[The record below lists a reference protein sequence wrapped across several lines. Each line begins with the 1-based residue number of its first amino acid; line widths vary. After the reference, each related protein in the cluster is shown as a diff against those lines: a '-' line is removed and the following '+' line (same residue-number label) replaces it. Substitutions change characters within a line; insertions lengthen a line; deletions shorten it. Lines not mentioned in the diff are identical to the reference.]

1 MRCLSGRQTDA
12 FPTGWR
18 RFNKMTI
25 TAAKLIAKQKSQG
38 SAGPLIVRDLSDPNR
53 PVRLITFALG
63 QSNPAVIVRS
73 VGERPAFL
81 ERIELLEQD
90 ADTRLARYL
99 VPNLSTP
106 SDAEMW
112 QGRTRLRKD
121 RALPPTCAPISLKY
135 SQHRAKRHDVAT
147 AIEGRRVQA
156 RCATSVKKQGIGTI
170 EPITE

>member
-1 MRCLSGRQTDA
+1 
-12 FPTGWR
+12 
-18 RFNKMTI
+18 MTI
-25 TAAKLIAKQKSQG
+25 TAAKLIAKQKSQESG
-38 SAGPLIVRDLSDPNR
+38 GPLIVRDLSNPNR

-106 SDAEMW
+106 SDTPSDAEM
-112 QGRTRLRKD
+112 
-121 RALPPTCAPISLKY
+121 
-135 SQHRAKRHDVAT
+135 
-147 AIEGRRVQA
+147 
-156 RCATSVKKQGIGTI
+156 
-170 EPITE
+170 